1 MKKQGGLELFFP
13 LRPGLILYFWLT
25 WNSLCRPGWSS
36 SSRDLPVSASHVLR
50 SEVCSTIP
58 NHHPVISD
66 MKYRTHWNTF
76 GDICGHYE
84 CHPPDVTG
92 FSSPDSLVEP
102 LALSLH

>member
-1 MKKQGGLELFFP
+1 
-13 LRPGLILYFWLT
+13 
-25 WNSLCRPGWSS
+25 
-36 SSRDLPVSASHVLR
+36 
-50 SEVCSTIP
+50 VCSTIP